1 METGQLTADLIKH
14 KHLTREKALAQQQP
28 YCTHSQTL
36 HYLDGQMIRVAIVH
50 QYLAPDGVSL
60 GGSGTPDPKYLEVNG
75 SIYAEWIRDSW
86 SKKAWYWALG
96 WVAGIRYKLLG

>member
-1 METGQLTADLIKH
+1 
-14 KHLTREKALAQQQP
+14 
-28 YCTHSQTL
+28 
-36 HYLDGQMIRVAIVH
+36 MIRVAIVH